1 MADACRLGAYCTGRS
16 CPRSRRRSVPHV
28 EIPLHGRHS
37 LVSGAHVRSQLRR
50 EMAAGINGRS
60 SAVDN
65 VGFAIGLARLLPEA
79 LGKRLALAWRAPSRY
94 RAPEPGQQFLAPR
107 AAKTRVRRRGMN
119 RKRLIRETLAKIA
132 IAAAG
137 DGQRESLAHAQV
149 VDLRRHPRPSSTVI
163 WYRDLVLRGSHGCP
177 GEGGPGAAI
186 GGGRLGY
193 VRKGA
198 HALGCRRC
206 RPSHS

>member
-1 MADACRLGAYCTGRS
+1 MPAGSVLHWAVVSAKSETLCTTRRNPPPWPPQLGLGGACPVWA
-16 CPRSRRRSVPHV
+16 
-28 EIPLHGRHS
+28 
-37 LVSGAHVRSQLRR
+37 QLRR

-149 VDLRRHPRPSSTVI
+149 VELAPSPT
-163 WYRDLVLRGSHGCP
+163 
-177 GEGGPGAAI
+177 
-186 GGGRLGY
+186 
-193 VRKGA
+193 
-198 HALGCRRC
+198 AL
-206 RPSHS
+206 